1 MSICNGN
8 LAEYE
13 KAKQLTVQEYLT
25 KLEHTV
31 KVNKQKQ
38 RADDNQ

>member
-25 KLEHTV
+25 KLEHV
-31 KVNKQKQ
+31 VRENKKK
-38 RADDNQ
+38 RSADDRL